1 MSGIQPTLVTVLR
14 HGQVNGRPFVYRGA
28 LDDPMTEQGAA
39 ILLRTAQ
46 RLASP
51 AFDRIAS
58 SPLVRCL
65 DFAEPYAMER
75 KLPLDVLDSMREMHF
90 GAWEG
95 LTPEEAARL
104 DPPHHELFRGT
115 AGKVGAPEGESVT
128 DLRKRVSRG
137 WEDWLADAKGGHR
150 LLVTHAGVMRALL
163 MELIGLD
170 PAHAYRIALP
180 EAAHFQVSV
189 LPGAAPVLLNLNPCA
204 G

>member
-1 MSGIQPTLVTVLR
+1 MNGMQPTLVTVLR
-14 HGQVNGRPFVYRGA
+14 HGQVNGRPFVYRGV

-46 RLASP
+46 RLATP

-58 SPLVRCL
+58 SPLARCL
-65 DFAEPYAMER
+65 DFAESYATER

-104 DPPHHELFRGT
+104 DPAHHELFRGS

-128 DLRKRVSRG
+128 GLRKRVSRG

-180 EAAHFQVSV
+180 EAAHFQVSA